1 MMSFVESMVMLS
13 LEAAPWLVLGLLIAG
28 LIKAWVPMTW
38 MQRHLGG
45 KGVVPIFK
53 AALIGAPLP
62 LCSCS
67 VIPVTLEL
75 RRSGASRAAS
85 TSFLVS
91 TPETGV
97 DSISV
102 SYALLGPFMAVIRP
116 LAALAS
122 AVVAGLLTLL
132 WAGEDEDKPAAA
144 PAGSSCCTK
153 TCCGSAP
160 KPVEKPGFWKKTLD
174 GIRYGFTDVWD
185 DMVLWLLMGIVFA
198 AAVDAFVPAD
208 FLQQWG
214 SGPLAMLVMM
224 LVGVPMYI
232 CATASTPIAAGLLL
246 AGVSPGTV
254 LVFLLAGPA
263 TNMATLGLV
272 RQELGSRALLAYLLG
287 IGVTAMGMGLLT
299 DYLVAQW
306 NLDIQAAVMDGHDL
320 VPALISYT
328 SAGLLALLTLRFA
341 AQKLRAPT
349 GREPAHTH

>member
-132 WAGEDEDKPAAA
+132 WAGEDEDKPAPA

-185 DMVLWLLMGIVFA
+185 DMVLWLLIGIVFA

-272 RQELGSRALLAYLLG
+272 RQELGSRALLAYLIG
-287 IGVTAMGMGLLT
+287 IGGTSMAMGLLT
-299 DYLVAQW
+299 DYLAARWQ
-306 NLDIQAAVMDGHDL
+306 LDVQAAVMDGHDL
-320 VPALISYT
+320 VPAILSYG
-328 SAGLLALLTLRFA
+328 AAALLAVLTVRFVV
-341 AQKLRAPT
+341 QKLRAPS
-349 GREPAHTH
+349 GGEAAHSH